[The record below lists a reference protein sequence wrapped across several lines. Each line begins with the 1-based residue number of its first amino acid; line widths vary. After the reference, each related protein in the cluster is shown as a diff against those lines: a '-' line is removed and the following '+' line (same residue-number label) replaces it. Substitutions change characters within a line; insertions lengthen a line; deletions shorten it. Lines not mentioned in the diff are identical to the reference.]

1 MENCMLF
8 RMARLVQ
15 MKTWTADAL
24 TVVGCNVFNISYAWS
39 FHDFHEKEMIRDK
52 GDKKA
57 KDVRTDVILHPEVVS
72 RLNDSYM
79 SSVMPDDLQPGIW
92 TGIKGN
98 ATQEG

>member
-1 MENCMLF
+1 
-8 RMARLVQ
+8 
-15 MKTWTADAL
+15 
-24 TVVGCNVFNISYAWS
+24 
-39 FHDFHEKEMIRDK
+39 MIRDK
-52 GDKKA
+52 GDKTA